1 MGAIVPGREREVF
14 ISVGHSLIPQ
24 HATLVR
30 LISGYLVSQGIAP
43 IKVERRAQQISDP
56 VGTIRNIV
64 RKSAGTI
71 VVATVRHKA
80 TGVVEPPSSAN
91 ARSRPDRAT
100 TTVWNQIEAA
110 MTLQCQHPL
119 LIICE
124 EGLTYEG
131 IIDPSIHPLILFSTD
146 EITDQ
151 LPARV
156 LEALSDWCTWL

>member
-1 MGAIVPGREREVF
+1 MSAVMPGREREVF

-30 LISGYLVSQGIAP
+30 LISAYLLSQSITP
-43 IKVERRAQQISDP
+43 VKVERQAQQISDP

-71 VVATVRHKA
+71 VIATVRHAA
-80 TGVVEPPSSAN
+80 TGVVVLPSGAN
-91 ARSRPDRAT
+91 AQSQPGRAT

-119 LIICE
+119 LILCE

-131 IIDPSIHPLILFSTD
+131 IIDPSIHPLILFSTE

-151 LPARV
+151 LPAHV
-156 LEALSDWCTWL
+156 LEALNAWCTWL

>member
-1 MGAIVPGREREVF
+1 MGAAMPGRERAVF

-30 LISGYLVSQGIAP
+30 QISAYLVNRGIAP

-64 RKSAGTI
+64 RRSAGTI
-71 VVATVRHKA
+71 VIATVRHKA
-80 TGVVEPPSSAN
+80 TGVVEPPGDAN
-91 ARSRPDRAT
+91 ARPQPDRAT

-110 MTLQCQHPL
+110 MTLQSQHPL

-131 IIDPSIHPLILFSTD
+131 IIDPSIYPLILFATD
-146 EITDQ
+146 EIGDQ